1 MLLHFHNIPTG
12 IFRKA
17 VVPLILHEERDC
29 EGIALGY
36 TDG

>member
-1 MLLHFHNIPTG
+1 MLLHFQISTG

-17 VVPLILHEERDC
+17 IIPLILHEERDC